1 MVNLDEIAMRSV
13 RKLADLLGSHDRRL
27 ARLETAQDARR
38 TSLDDGE
45 VIELRGQSGKV
56 VGTFG
61 KNPDGTY
68 ATVPF
73 DGPAPRRLIE
83 PTVDSEGAVSAGEVD
98 VVSDAPGTI
107 TVKFSPKQ
115 ALPSDFAGVDF
126 FYTSGEDRVLLGS
139 VTSLAGGAKTVA
151 VKPGT
156 YEVVAQ
162 MRSIPGKTTLL
173 DHRFPVT
180 VAAPVDVKEFDN
192 AKAKLTAAQSQIDSL
207 LAAPPS
213 AGVSVSDTPPS
224 DPKDGDM
231 WLHPVTDDMG
241 NTVHVLQV
249 YQAGAWV
256 TVEDQDAK
264 QIAAGAKA
272 SADAAT
278 QTAALAKTTAEQAAN
293 GAVDVTRL
301 AADSN
306 STVKE
311 SVVGKLWDVI
321 RAKLVAAKQIITE
334 DMLATGSVTAAKIT
348 ASEELSA
355 KAAKFLRIT
364 ADQIEAGTLNANVEI
379 GSAGRIVGGSEDVV
393 IDKNGITV
401 GNISKAPQQV
411 LLTANNGLD
420 IVSRGV
426 QKLYQGTTNR
436 PPYMSYGLETVP
448 AKISLSSEYEDKH
461 LTFAEIKII
470 SSVKDNQVA
479 YPSGLEIKATNSN
492 LTREY
497 QEDNEYSL
505 RLGNS
510 AYGYLEVYRN
520 GKCLATFADKTVM
533 GAYLPPFIAEDVQ
546 RNSFRSEHIIHGSH
560 PNIPRPKDP
569 YPGIGSLRVWE
580 GEVEPKNMAPGDLW
594 VEPPRICKELPFKNV
609 YPARWEIVEAPW
621 ISIWQHPTS
630 SNLYN
635 WIIKGKIKRIGEPYT
650 ATSQEYVV
658 LETNLSIQSVGTL
671 TPLPIADSNYP
682 DYHLGLCKIR
692 SSGHL
697 GCTLN
702 RNDNMGQ
709 PSKDIPVGTVIDI
722 SSDGLHK
729 ILFS

>member
-1 MVNLDEIAMRSV
+1 MANLDEIAMRSV

-83 PTVDSEGAVSAGEVD
+83 PSVDDEGVASSGEVG

-115 ALPSDFAGVDF
+115 ALPADFAGVDF

-139 VTSLAGGAKTVA
+139 VTSLTGGAKTVA
-151 VKPGT
+151 VKPGA

-173 DHRFPVT
+173 DHKFPVT
-180 VAAPVDVKEFDN
+180 VVAPVDVKDFDN
-192 AKAKLTAAQSQIDSL
+192 AKAKLSTAQSQIDAL

-213 AGVSVSDTPPS
+213 AGVSVSATPPS

-249 YQAGAWV
+249 FQAGAWV

-278 QTAALAKTTAEQAAN
+278 QTANLAKTTAEQAAT

-334 DMLATGSVTAAKIT
+334 DMLATGSVTASKIT

-364 ADQIEAGTLNANVEI
+364 ADQIEAGTLNAKVKIGTEGQIIAGDRTNQSTMITKTGVVTRDVAKGNDISLSAQTGLRLASNQGYLLSSNKDKDKDSFTQSGIIEFWARKNATEPAWFAGSIEPESVITYSLPPGKTEEDLLSGDITNEDMIPHLYIDGLKVEVANE
-379 GSAGRIVGGSEDVV
+379 GASGLGYYTFASGEF
-393 IDKNGITV
+393 
-401 GNISKAPQQV
+401 
-411 LLTANNGLD
+411 TAA
-420 IVSRGV
+420 SRGV
-426 QKLYQGTTNR
+426 AHSDPSFSDYQQLT
-436 PPYMSYGLETVP
+436 
-448 AKISLSSEYEDKH
+448 DK
-461 LTFAEIKII
+461 A
-470 SSVKDNQVA
+470 
-479 YPSGLEIKATNSN
+479 GN
-492 LTREY
+492 LTDDYFYASPFCPVDGR
-497 QEDNEYSL
+497 
-505 RLGNS
+505 
-510 AYGYLEVYRN
+510 VN
-520 GKCLATFADKTVM
+520 GAIAH
-533 GAYLPPFIAEDVQ
+533 GANPD
-546 RNSFRSEHIIHGSH
+546 
-560 PNIPRPKDP
+560 IPRPQARFVTW
-569 YPGIGSLRVWE
+569 IGQ
-580 GEVEPKNMAPGDLW
+580 VEPKHMNPAVDIW
-594 VEPPRICKELPFKNV
+594 IEPQTKPD
-609 YPARWEIVEAPW
+609 W
-621 ISIWQHPTS
+621 
-630 SNLYN
+630 SN
-635 WIIKGKIKRIGEPYT
+635 
-650 ATSQEYVV
+650 
-658 LETNLSIQSVGTL
+658 
-671 TPLPIADSNYP
+671 
-682 DYHLGLCKIR
+682 
-692 SSGHL
+692 
-697 GCTLN
+697 
-702 RNDNMGQ
+702 
-709 PSKDIPVGTVIDI
+709 
-722 SSDGLHK
+722 
-729 ILFS
+729 

>member
-1 MVNLDEIAMRSV
+1 MANLDEIAMRSV

-83 PTVDSEGAVSAGEVD
+83 PTVDDEGVASSGEVG

-107 TVKFSPKQ
+107 TVKFSPSQ
-115 ALPSDFAGVDF
+115 VLPSDFAGVDF

-139 VTSLAGGAKTVA
+139 VTSLTGGAKTVA
-151 VKPGT
+151 VKPGA

-162 MRSIPGKTTLL
+162 MRSIPGKTTPL
-173 DHRFPVT
+173 DRKFPVT

-192 AKAKLTAAQSQIDSL
+192 AKAKLSTAQSQIDAL

-213 AGVSVSDTPPS
+213 AGVSVSATPPS
-224 DPKDGDM
+224 DPKNGDM

-249 YQAGAWV
+249 FQAGAWV

-278 QTAALAKTTAEQAAN
+278 QTANLAKTTADQAAN
-293 GAVDVTRL
+293 GTVDVTRL

-334 DMLATGSVTAAKIT
+334 DMLATGSVTASKIT

-364 ADQIEAGTLNANVEI
+364 ADQIEAGTLNAKVKI
-379 GSAGRIVGGSEDVV
+379 GSEGS
-393 IDKNGITV
+393 ITV
-401 GNISKAPQQV
+401 GDNDIVMDRNNLVIGNIKTGESKKQINLDPSYGMT
-411 LLTANNGLD
+411 LTVTGEKVHGSLSDYLYLSEESSFIRFKGLDSEGNVYDMASITADANN
-420 IVSRGV
+420 
-426 QKLYQGTTNR
+426 
-436 PPYMSYGLETVP
+436 ETFDQ
-448 AKISLSSEYEDKH
+448 ASD
-461 LTFAEIKII
+461 
-470 SSVKDNQVA
+470 Q
-479 YPSGLEIKATNSN
+479 
-492 LTREY
+492 
-497 QEDNEYSL
+497 
-505 RLGNS
+505 
-510 AYGYLEVYRN
+510 VYRYHEYPIRISTHFTSDGLKDQYRTSLKLGDGSINVTRDNKSSNRDWYTRHEIIRADYASPLIGAALEGATSVIGSN
-520 GKCLATFADKTVM
+520 GSIPPRLLEKTVYNNNVVSPTVIYFSTEEPE
-533 GAYLPPFIAEDVQ
+533 G
-546 RNSFRSEHIIHGSH
+546 
-560 PNIPRPKDP
+560 
-569 YPGIGSLRVWE
+569 LRYRDIWI
-580 GEVEPKNMAPGDLW
+580 
-594 VEPPRICKELPFKNV
+594 EPPRVTSDTLSAIEG
-609 YPARWEIVEAPW
+609 AGWEVIEPLEIGVWRDNAKDET
-621 ISIWQHPTS
+621 Q
-630 SNLYN
+630 SNAYGK
-635 WIIKGKIKRIGEPYT
+635 IKGKIKRINSPFSNDKEFVPAFVASTFKPVKVKTTEQWVYGGFTDFTGLYLCPG
-650 ATSQEYVV
+650 YVNNNFA
-658 LETNLSIQSVGTL
+658 LRFRCADSA
-671 TPLPIADSNYP
+671 LPIP
-682 DYHLGLCKIR
+682 I
-692 SSGHL
+692 GHEF
-697 GCTLN
+697 TLN
-702 RNDNMGQ
+702 HTVYLSVND
-709 PSKDIPVGTVIDI
+709 
-722 SSDGLHK
+722 
-729 ILFS
+729 